1 MDEDFRKLLELKEK
15 KLKEKEDQKRHLIAA
30 QEMLVIEMSD
40 HKKDVHESLMRRNKN
55 KAEMLEKLRKKSVI
69 KSIKKREQ
77 Y

>member
-1 MDEDFRKLLELKEK
+1 MDEDFRKSLELKEK